1 MPLKPQN
8 QLFIYLKIGQLNP
21 HLFQLML
28 CRINCCIHNSLC
40 PVLRCKIRG
49 DVCGRACGGLDLI
62 HHGNTVRC
70 GKNAIGAAFQRKF
83 NFFIRK
89 NTAKKYLR
97 GVIGMFFYSGAL
109 QFAVDACALIGAVKA
124 GKAVVNAANPAQE
137 FHQLAH
143 RQRDLYW
150 GYRFLQG
157 LVLLSGAVSCGYRY
171 GHTPAQFSRAGLQNL
186 QTRIFCFLGCAAAL
200 PGAELP

>member
-1 MPLKPQN
+1 MVLISSTTVTPSAAV
-8 QLFIYLKIGQLNP
+8 KI
-21 HLFQLML
+21 
-28 CRINCCIHNSLC
+28 
-40 PVLRCKIRG
+40 
-49 DVCGRACGGLDLI
+49 
-62 HHGNTVRC
+62 
-70 GKNAIGAAFQRKF
+70 AISAAFQRKF

-124 GKAVVNAANPAQE
+124 GKAVVNAASPAQE

-150 GYRFLQG
+150 GIQ
-157 LVLLSGAVSCGYRY
+157 V
-171 GHTPAQFSRAGLQNL
+171 PARARPPVRGSQLRL
-186 QTRIFCFLGCAAAL
+186 
-200 PGAELP
+200 